1 MISGLEYEYRS
12 GIGSDL
18 HRLKAGN
25 ELVLGGIQIDH
36 YAGAVA
42 HSDGDV
48 AIHAVI
54 DALLGAATLGD
65 IGEHFPDSDP
75 ALKGADSGVLLKVV
89 KEMLADKRWEIVNVD
104 LIIHAQMPKLSPYK
118 GQIRRNI
125 ASLLAMDFSAMNV
138 KAKTGEG
145 IGIVGREEA
154 IEAFAV
160 VMLRRRLKRT
170 L

>member
-12 GIGSDL
+12 GLGSDL

-25 ELVLGGIQIDH
+25 RLVLGGVEIDH

-42 HSDGDV
+42 HSDGDI

-54 DALLGAATLGD
+54 DSLLGAAGLGD
-65 IGEHFPDSDP
+65 IGELFPDSDP
-75 ALKGADSGVLLKVV
+75 AFKGVDSGELLKKV
-89 KEMLADKRWEIVNVD
+89 KDIIASNRWEIVNID
-104 LIIHAQMPKLSPYK
+104 LTIHAQMPKLAPYK
-118 GQIRRNI
+118 GQIRRKI
-125 ASLLAMDFSAMNV
+125 ASLLGMDFSAMNV

-145 IGIVGREEA
+145 VGVVGREEA
-154 IEAFAV
+154 IEAFAI